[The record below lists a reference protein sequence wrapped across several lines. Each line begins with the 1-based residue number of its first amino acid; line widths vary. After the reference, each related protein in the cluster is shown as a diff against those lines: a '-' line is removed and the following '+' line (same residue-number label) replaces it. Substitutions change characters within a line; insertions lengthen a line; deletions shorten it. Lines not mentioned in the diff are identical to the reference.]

1 MAIGSGVAVGGV
13 GVAAAAVE
21 VDGTGAATAA
31 DEVEGT
37 GSGEAGAAA
46 TSVVEDAVA
55 SEAAVV
61 GSSSTSFFIRIMKF
75 RLAHWSV

>member
-13 GVAAAAVE
+13 GVGAAVE
-21 VDGTGAATAA
+21 VDGTGAETA

-46 TSVVEDAVA
+46 TSLVEAAVA
-55 SEAAVV
+55 SEAVAV